1 MRLSPLDIQ
10 HIEFERSVSGY
21 RPAQV
26 RAFLERV
33 AAEREELLKE
43 LQNLRDRSAE
53 QQRRIESLEAAESDL
68 RHAVVAAE
76 RIANQMR
83 ENARQEAKLIV
94 QEAEGE
100 RRAQHG
106 ELARLRELRDRFR
119 EQFRGMLHAYEASL
133 DTHAPA
139 GDEQVA
145 AEFEDADAASPRPDR
160 SPDRDRAPDEALSE
174 QDLHDDDAR

>member
-53 QQRRIESLEAAESDL
+53 QRRRIEALEAAEADL

-100 RRAQHG
+100 RRAQHA

-119 EQFRGMLHAYEASL
+119 EQFRGMLRAYEASL
-133 DTHAPA
+133 DTNPSDGDAADAESERA
-139 GDEQVA
+139 GGGPIRGGA
-145 AEFEDADAASPRPDR
+145 ADDADEP
-160 SPDRDRAPDEALSE
+160 LSE
-174 QDLHDDDAR
+174 QDLHDDAAR

>member
-43 LQNLRDRSAE
+43 AQGLRDRAAD
-53 QQRRIESLEAAESDL
+53 QQRRIEALEAAEADL

-83 ENARQEAKLIV
+83 ENARQEAKIIV
-94 QEAEGE
+94 QEAESE
-100 RRAQHG
+100 RRAQHA

-119 EQFRGMLHAYEASL
+119 EQFRGMLQAYEASL
-133 DTHAPA
+133 DAHVPRADGA
-139 GDEQVA
+139 S
-145 AEFEDADAASPRPDR
+145 ADAPSDGER
-160 SPDRDRAPDEALSE
+160 LSE
-174 QDLHDDDAR
+174 QDLHDGDETGPRNPDR